1 MLIRAVALTCL
12 LAFAPF
18 ARAQQ
23 AIENSDGDWLKP
35 SASTAGA
42 PDSAWLDLRQI
53 ESSQATTQA
62 APAWVESVSFVSN
75 QRNPEAPARSTF
87 RIRIKRPNDDCQ
99 ILLFRL
105 FFDDN
110 PKTQPE
116 LIAWDES
123 GSQVLHSGSLGEGT
137 GLPTSVSTVVP
148 MIGVTAIDL
157 DVPGN
162 GHSIRGAYLDWMKT
176 TTVMSPIHA
185 EHREL
190 VAKQFET
197 AAPLKVTAKDAE
209 LFGTVT
215 APLAHGTIP
224 IGPSVKESA
233 SFQFDLEARPLVA
246 LLSFELASPQ
256 IDAAPEIYVNG
267 ADLGVVSLV
276 LPDLAD
282 PGYRGLSRSLLD
294 DMKFQYTGWLRGQI
308 TIPGSVLKAGTNN
321 VTVMAAAGTPH
332 SALRGPQI
340 QLKYLWD
347 KSDYLLLPVK

>member
-1 MLIRAVALTCL
+1 MFIRAVALASL
-12 LAFAPF
+12 VAFAPF
-18 ARAQQ
+18 VRAQQ
-23 AIENSDGDWLKP
+23 IVENSDGEWLKP
-35 SASTAGA
+35 SAATAAA

-53 ESSQATTQA
+53 ESSHATTQA
-62 APAWVESVSFVSN
+62 APPWVESVSFVSK
-75 QRNPEAPARSTF
+75 QRNPEAPAHSTF
-87 RIRIKRPNDDCQ
+87 RIRINRPNEDCQ

-110 PKTQPE
+110 PKTAPE

-123 GSQVLHSGSLGEGT
+123 GSQVLRSGSLGEGT

-157 DVPGN
+157 EVPGD
-162 GHSIRGAYLDWMKT
+162 GRSIRGAYLDWMKT

-185 EHREL
+185 DHPKL

-197 AAPLKVTAKDAE
+197 ATPLKITTEDAE
-209 LFGTVT
+209 LYGTVT

-233 SFQFDLEARPLVA
+233 SFQFDVESRPLVA

-267 ADLGVVSLV
+267 TDLGVVSLV

-294 DMKFQYTGWLRGQI
+294 DMKFQYTGWVRGQI

-321 VTVMAAAGTPH
+321 VIMMAAAGTPR

-347 KSDYLLLPVK
+347 KADYLLLPVK

>member
-1 MLIRAVALTCL
+1 MFLRAGA
-12 LAFAPF
+12 LAFFALALPF
-18 ARAQQ
+18 ARAQD
-23 AIENSDGDWLKP
+23 ATRNGDGDWLKP
-35 SASTAGA
+35 STSALAA

-53 ESSQATTQA
+53 ESSHATTQA
-62 APAWVESVSFVSN
+62 APSWVESVSFATA
-75 QRNPEAPARSTF
+75 RTKPEAPMRSTF
-87 RIRIKRPNDDCQ
+87 RIRIIRPNDDCQ

-105 FFDDN
+105 FFDDK
-110 PKTQPE
+110 PKEQPE

-137 GLPTSVSTVVP
+137 GLPTSVSTIVP

-157 DVPGN
+157 EVPGD
-162 GHSIRGAYLDWMKT
+162 GSSVRGAYLDWMKT
-176 TTVMSPIHA
+176 TTVMHPIHA

-190 VAKQFET
+190 MPEQFE
-197 AAPLKVTAKDAE
+197 AASPLRPKEKDVE

-215 APLAHGTIP
+215 APLANGRIP
-224 IGPSVKESA
+224 LGPTVQESA
-233 SFQFDLEARPLVA
+233 SFQFDIETRPLVA

-267 ADLGVVSLV
+267 TDLGVVSLV

-294 DMKFQYTGWLRGQI
+294 DMKFQYTGWLRAQV
-308 TIPGSVLKAGTNN
+308 TVPGSVLKAGTNN
-321 VTVMAAAGTPH
+321 VIVMAAAGTPR
-332 SALRGPQI
+332 SSIRAAQI